1 MATNTQIFNALREEI
16 YNFLSENLGLE
27 PETMKAFL
35 KGKKR
40 NLSSVEFLMIAQNL
54 GIDLNEFTKRLEV
67 IGG

>member
-54 GIDLNEFTKRLEV
+54 GVDLNEFTKRLETTGV
-67 IGG
+67 

>member
-40 NLSSVEFLMIAQNL
+40 NLSSVEFLMIAQKL
-54 GIDLNEFTKRLEV
+54 GIDLNEFTNRLERMGV
-67 IGG
+67 

>member
-67 IGG
+67 MGV

>member
-40 NLSSVEFLMIAQNL
+40 NLSSVEFLMIAQKL
-54 GIDLNEFTKRLEV
+54 GIDLNEFNNRLERMGV
-67 IGG
+67 

>member
-16 YNFLSENLGLE
+16 CNFLSENLGLE